1 MTAWSIKA
9 REFVH
14 CNCAYGC
21 PCQFNALPTHGHC
34 QAVAGFVVD
43 EGCHGETRLDGLA
56 AAMVLK
62 WPGAIHEGRGEA
74 LAVIDERA
82 DAAQR
87 EALLRIVTGQDT
99 APGATIFA
107 VFATTFEKVHDPIFA
122 PIELAV
128 DVDARTARLR
138 VPGLI
143 EGRGEPLV
151 NPVTGEEHRARI
163 NLPEGFEYEVCE
175 VGRGWSESHAPLALS
190 LADTHAQF
198 AELHMN
204 QDGVVH

>member
-1 MTAWSIKA
+1 MTSWTIRG

-34 QAVAGFVVD
+34 QAVAGFVID
-43 EGCHGETRLDGLA
+43 EGAHGDTRLDGLA

-62 WPGAIHEGRGEA
+62 WPGPIHEGRGEA
-74 LAVIDERA
+74 LAVIDARA
-82 DAAQR
+82 DDAQR
-87 EALLRIVTGQDT
+87 EALARIVTGQDT
-99 APGATIFA
+99 APGATIFQ
-107 VFATTFEKVHDPIFA
+107 VFSTTFDKVHDPVFA
-122 PIELAV
+122 PIEFSV
-128 DVDARTARLR
+128 DVDARTASLK

-143 EGRGEPLV
+143 EGRGEPLT

-163 NLPEGFEYEVCE
+163 NLPDGFEYEVAE
-175 VGRGWSESHAPLALS
+175 IGRGWSESQAPLAIS
-190 LADTHAQF
+190 LADSHAQF
-198 AELHMN
+198 AHLHMN

>member
-1 MTAWSIKA
+1 MTDWSFKG

-34 QAVAGFVVD
+34 QAVAGFVCD
-43 EGCHGETRLDGLA
+43 EGNHGGTRLDGLS

-62 WPGAIHEGRGEA
+62 WPGPIHEGRGEA

-82 DAAQR
+82 DDQQR
-87 EALLRIVTGQDT
+87 DALIKIVTGQDT

-107 VFATTFEKVHDPIFA
+107 VFATTFDKVHDPVFA
-122 PIELAV
+122 AIELTV
-128 DVDARTARLR
+128 DVDARTATLK

-143 EGRGEPLV
+143 EGRGEPLA
-151 NPVTGEEHRARI
+151 NPVTGETHRAQI
-163 NLPEGFEYEVCE
+163 VLPDGFEYEVAE
-175 VGRGWSESHAPLALS
+175 IGRGWSEAHGPIPLS
-190 LADTHAQF
+190 LADSHAQF
-198 AELHMN
+198 ASLHMN

>member
-1 MTAWSIKA
+1 MTDWSIKA

-34 QAVAGFVVD
+34 QAVAGFVID
-43 EGCHGETRLDGLA
+43 EGVHGDTRLDGLA

-87 EALLRIVTGQDT
+87 EALLKIVTGQDT

-107 VFATTFEKVHDPIFA
+107 VFATTFEKVHDPVFA
-122 PIELAV
+122 PIDLTV
-128 DVDARTARLR
+128 DVDRRTASLR

-151 NPVTGEEHRARI
+151 NPVTGEAHRARI
-163 NLPEGFEYEVCE
+163 NLPDGFEYEVCE
-175 VGRGWSESHAPLALS
+175 VGRGWSESQAPLALS
-190 LADTHAQF
+190 LADSHAQF
-198 AELHMN
+198 AELTMN

>member
-1 MTAWSIKA
+1 MTDWSFKG

-34 QAVAGFVVD
+34 QAVAGFVID
-43 EGCHGETRLDGLA
+43 EGAHGGTRLDGLA

-62 WPGAIHEGRGEA
+62 WPGPIHEGRGEA

-82 DAAQR
+82 DEGQR
-87 EALLRIVTGQDT
+87 NALVRIVTGQDT
-99 APGATIFA
+99 APGATIFQ
-107 VFATTFEKVHDPIFA
+107 VFSTTFTKVHDPVFA
-122 PIELAV
+122 PIELSV
-128 DVDARTARLR
+128 DVDRRTASLR

-143 EGRGEPLV
+143 EGRGEPLA
-151 NPVTGEEHRARI
+151 NPVTGETHRAQI
-163 NLPEGFEYEVCE
+163 VLPDGFEYEVCE
-175 VGRGWSESHAPLALS
+175 VGRGWSESQAPLALS

>member
-1 MTAWSIKA
+1 MTDWSIKA

-34 QAVAGFVVD
+34 QAVAGFVID
-43 EGCHGETRLDGLA
+43 EGEHGGIRLDGLG

-62 WPGAIHEGRGEA
+62 WPGPIHEGNGEA

-82 DAAQR
+82 DAGQR
-87 EALLRIVTGQDT
+87 NALVRIVTGQDT
-99 APGATIFA
+99 APGATIFQ
-107 VFATTFEKVHDPIFA
+107 VFSTTFTKVHDPVFA
-122 PIELAV
+122 PIELSV
-128 DVDARTARLR
+128 DVDRRTASLR

-163 NLPEGFEYEVCE
+163 NLPDGFEYEVAE
-175 VGRGWSESHAPLALS
+175 IGRGWSESQAPLALS

-204 QDGVVH
+204 QDGVIH